1 MSLAPWLKARWPTQ
15 LLLVVPIILLA
26 GAYAWLAFEH
36 DSLAL
41 WPVIVH
47 ESGRYT
53 LGQTVLFFRHL
64 LREVPIDVAMG
75 LFCAAAVASAERA
88 ARRPFAGAAALLA
101 IGLVL
106 LAFVVAAGEEGSR
119 EALRDLLQYRT
130 RDDEAA
136 YGRHWNYHLLSTVWF
151 GAAAYAVTGIWAG
164 RGGLVRPAGTARV
177 LHAAAWGWMGLLTV
191 VFGVQADLVTSARYI
206 GHQAREILTHGLI
219 TLPLTIAVLRW
230 ITGPRAQPG
239 SGAVPNGRTSRAM
252 RAAVWGA
259 LVGIPI
265 FLVVAFRNADFAAT
279 AQLHSALAGVVA
291 GHVFEH
297 VLDYVL
303 VILVA
308 LATAGAGS
316 AWSAKH
322 AVQ

>member
-1 MSLAPWLKARWPTQ
+1 VSLAPWLKARWPTP
-15 LLLVVPIILLA
+15 LLLLAPVILLA
-26 GAYAWLAFEH
+26 GAYAWLALEH
-36 DSLAL
+36 DSWTL
-41 WPVIVH
+41 WRVIVH

-53 LGQTVLFFRHL
+53 LGQTVLFFRHF
-64 LREVPIDVAMG
+64 LREVPVDLAMG
-75 LFCAAAVASAERA
+75 LFCAAAVGSAERA

-106 LAFVVAAGEEGSR
+106 LAFVLAAGEEGSR

-130 RDDEAA
+130 RDDEAV
-136 YGRHWNYHLLSTVWF
+136 YGRHWNFHLLSTVWF

-164 RGGLVRPAGTARV
+164 RGGLVRPAGSSRA

-219 TLPLTIAVLRW
+219 TLPLTVAVLRW
-230 ITGPRAQPG
+230 ITGPRVPAA
-239 SGAVPNGRTSRAM
+239 SGAAAIGRSSRVM

-265 FLVVAFRNADFAAT
+265 FLIVAFRGADFAAT
-279 AQLHSALAGVVA
+279 AQLQSSLAGVVA
-291 GHVFEH
+291 AHVFEH
-297 VLDYVL
+297 ALDMVL

-308 LATAGAGS
+308 LAAAGTGS
-316 AWSAKH
+316 ARTAKH